1 MRIDHECPNLQM
13 HAAVNASEQQAVEK
27 AMLEDKLKATDWE
40 ATNEA
45 IEEQVWSS
53 TALVQYLEIENL
65 LLLQV
70 ARESYLQW
78 LAEQEKQKKNS
89 KNPPAATVTSG
100 QVSPRGGS
108 SSPRGGSSPR
118 NAAQVTNAF
127 KTLNTPILTNLKG
140 QTMRHMFIHNLE
152 KSLSA
157 IIAALLA

>member
-1 MRIDHECPNLQM
+1 MDLPDYSLLRCNLLQLLTCT
-13 HAAVNASEQQAVEK
+13 HIRDNILTEQQ
-27 AMLEDKLKATDWE
+27 MMEDKIKATDWE

-53 TALVQYLEIENL
+53 TALIQDLEIENL

-118 NAAQVTNAF
+118 NAAQVTTAF
-127 KTLNTPILTNLKG
+127 KILNT
-140 QTMRHMFIHNLE
+140 MRQIFNIHNLVF
-152 KSLSA
+152 SQV
-157 IIAALLA
+157 

>member
-1 MRIDHECPNLQM
+1 MLQLLTCT
-13 HAAVNASEQQAVEK
+13 HLRDNILTEQQ
-27 AMLEDKLKATDWE
+27 MMEDKIKATDWE

-45 IEEQVWSS
+45 IEEQVWSL
-53 TALVQYLEIENL
+53 TALIQDPGIENL

-118 NAAQVTNAF
+118 NAVQVTTAF
-127 KTLNTPILTNLKG
+127 KTLNT
-140 QTMRHMFIHNLE
+140 MRQIFIHNLV
-152 KSLSA
+152 LF
-157 IIAALLA
+157 

>member
-1 MRIDHECPNLQM
+1 MLQLLTCT
-13 HAAVNASEQQAVEK
+13 HLRDNILTEQQ
-27 AMLEDKLKATDWE
+27 MMEDKIKATDWE

-45 IEEQVWSS
+45 IEEQVWSL
-53 TALVQYLEIENL
+53 TALIQDPGIENL

-118 NAAQVTNAF
+118 NAVQVTTAF
-127 KTLNTPILTNLKG
+127 KTLNTQSCVVVRKSSLT
-140 QTMRHMFIHNLE
+140 
-152 KSLSA
+152 
-157 IIAALLA
+157 IIAASLSFKRNFIRFRFRSSL

>member
-1 MRIDHECPNLQM
+1 MLQLLTCT
-13 HAAVNASEQQAVEK
+13 HLRDNILTEQQ
-27 AMLEDKLKATDWE
+27 MMEDKIKATDWE

-53 TALVQYLEIENL
+53 TTLIQDLEIENL
-65 LLLQV
+65 LFV
-70 ARESYLQW
+70 SGCSGSYLQW

-118 NAAQVTNAF
+118 NAAQVTTAF
-127 KTLNTPILTNLKG
+127 KTLNTPILANLMG
-140 QTMRHMFIHNLE
+140 QTMRYMFIHNLE
-152 KSLSA
+152 KSSSA
-157 IIAALLA
+157 IIAALLS